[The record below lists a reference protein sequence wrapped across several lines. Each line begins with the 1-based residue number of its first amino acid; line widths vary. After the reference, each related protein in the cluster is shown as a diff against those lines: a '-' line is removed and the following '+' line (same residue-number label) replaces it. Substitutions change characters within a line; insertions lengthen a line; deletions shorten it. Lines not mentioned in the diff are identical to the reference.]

1 MKHFFPRFTFRDSRF
16 ATSGFTLIEILI
28 VVAII
33 GILASVALVGLNPV
47 QKKGRDARRI
57 SDLRQI
63 QTSLELYFTK
73 NGTYP
78 DAQDFPALKTALTDA
93 QIGTNNIP
101 DDPRNAPSNDIHYYY
116 GVSPAFDSYVL
127 GAQLEDHS
135 NPVLKDSLATP
146 TFNVPCSGASGGVY
160 CVQL

>member
-1 MKHFFPRFTFRDSRF
+1 MRSAKR
-16 ATSGFTLIEILI
+16 GFTLIEILI

-47 QKKGRDARRI
+47 QRKGRDARRI

-73 NGTYP
+73 KGTYP
-78 DAQDFPALKTALTDA
+78 NVSNFPDLKAELIDAG
-93 QIGTNNIP
+93 IGTNNIP
-101 DDPRNAPSNDIHYYY
+101 DDPRATGSNDIHYFY
-116 GVSPAFDSYVL
+116 GTDSTNSSYVL
-127 GAQLEDHS
+127 GAQLEDTS
-135 NPVLKDSLATP
+135 NPVFNDSLNQD
-146 TFNVPCSGASGGVY
+146 TFGVACSRSNGVY

>member
-1 MKHFFPRFTFRDSRF
+1 MIKQFSRR
-16 ATSGFTLIEILI
+16 GFTLIEILI

-47 QKKGRDARRI
+47 QQKGRDARRI

-73 NGTYP
+73 NGAYP
-78 DAQDFPALKTALTDA
+78 TASTFDELKTALTRA
-93 QIGTNNIP
+93 GIGVNNIP
-101 DDPRNAPSNDIHYYY
+101 DDPRSPARVYQY
-116 GVSPAFDSYVL
+116 GVSSDGSTYVL
-127 GAQLEDHS
+127 GATLEDGS
-135 NPVLKDSLATP
+135 NPVLNDSLGKDGQVDVNGISCGKAI
-146 TFNVPCSGASGGVY
+146 SVY